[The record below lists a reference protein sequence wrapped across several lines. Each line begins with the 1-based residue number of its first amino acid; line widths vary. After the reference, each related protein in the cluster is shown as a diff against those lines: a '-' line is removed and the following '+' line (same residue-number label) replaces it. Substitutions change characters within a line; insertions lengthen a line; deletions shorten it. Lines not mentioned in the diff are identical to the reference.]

1 MTIESFM
8 VWLHLRVLNRQ
19 FRDSEQDSF
28 VETLEDN
35 LIGFLKEKHEHT
47 AYTADK
53 LVDSFRQE
61 AINITFG
68 KVGKKGKM

>member
-8 VWLHLRVLNRQ
+8 VWLHLRVLNRN
-19 FRDSEQDSF
+19 FRDSEQDGF

-35 LIGFLKEKHEHT
+35 LIGFLKENGHT

-53 LVDSFRQE
+53 FLDSLRQK
-61 AINITFG
+61 AIDIAFDR
-68 KVGKKGKM
+68 KGAI

>member
-19 FRDSEQDSF
+19 FLDSEQDGF

-35 LIGFLKEKHEHT
+35 LIGFLKEKHGHT

-53 LVDSFRQE
+53 LVDSFRQK
-61 AINITFG
+61 AIDITFDR
-68 KVGKKGKM
+68 KGKSK